1 MCDKL
6 ELPDEW
12 KTKKGEWKLSDYTV
26 PNMLRAVELLK
37 NKGVSMACPEPID
50 LKYIEQNVLSIEKC
64 MPPWQFK
71 IVKEFVE
78 SLRGKWKKCGLVHKN
93 LKID

>member
-12 KTKKGEWKLSDYTV
+12 KTKTGEWKISDYTV
-26 PNMLRAVELLK
+26 PNILRAVELLK
-37 NKGVSMACPEPID
+37 NWAESVAFPEPIN
-50 LKYIEQNVLSIEKC
+50 LKYVERNVLSVEKC

-78 SLRGKWKKCGLVHKN
+78 SLRGKMEKCGLVHKK
-93 LKID
+93 LIID